1 MELQRDRLIE
11 CRTLMNLSK
20 REAAKRIGVSQP
32 AYLRYESGERAPS
45 LHVLKDIATVFHTS
59 VDYLVGKSN
68 NRTPETIIIKKS
80 ENPELFYLL
89 ENHARLDDE
98 QRKRIY
104 SYIEKIMK
112 NN

>member
-11 CRTLMNLSK
+11 CRTLMKLSK

-32 AYLRYESGERAPS
+32 TYLRYESGERTPS
-45 LHVLKDIATVFHTS
+45 LHVLKDIANVFNTS
-59 VDYLVGKSN
+59 VDYLTGNSTKADAD
-68 NRTPETIIIKKS
+68 TIVINKHDD
-80 ENPELFYLL
+80 PELFYLL
-89 ENHARLDDE
+89 ENHSKLDDE

-104 SYIEKIMK
+104 SYMEKIMK